1 MAHVTAFLMSAL
13 RLSLLFLYQLCIA
26 AMYKKWQRTKEF
38 FFFSLQ
44 LWRVFVYLQEKD
56 EGVCQMDEVVLLHS
70 IVFVGSSFEQVYG
83 VVGFAYQLLDS
94 YIIGAIF
101 PQLSYTGLNA

>member
-1 MAHVTAFLMSAL
+1 
-13 RLSLLFLYQLCIA
+13 
-26 AMYKKWQRTKEF
+26 
-38 FFFSLQ
+38 
-44 LWRVFVYLQEKD
+44 
-56 EGVCQMDEVVLLHS
+56 MDEVVLLHS

-101 PQLSYTGLNA
+101 SQLSYTGLNA